1 MLQQLL
7 KEELGNMF
15 FEKKDRPVHL
25 EASFS
30 PTRKMRPY
38 QEECLRYFLAYMED
52 YDDKL

>member
-7 KEELGNMF
+7 KEELGKKF
-15 FEKKDRPVHL
+15 IEKKELPDYL
-25 EASFS
+25 ETSLS